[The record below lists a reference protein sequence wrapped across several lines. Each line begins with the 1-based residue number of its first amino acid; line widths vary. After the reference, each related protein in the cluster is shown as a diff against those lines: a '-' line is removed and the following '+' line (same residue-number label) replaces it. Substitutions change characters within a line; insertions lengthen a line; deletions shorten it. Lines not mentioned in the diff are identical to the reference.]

1 MTPGALTVSA
11 WVCWLQ
17 LALLHAVPTFWMPSS
32 LAERPTLGHSCFGP
46 PKAGLRH
53 GGERFHGWGF
63 KSEGPRSGM
72 PLFGDLG
79 SEHISLE
86 TVEVI
91 QTPEVI
97 HMRFR
102 VVK

>member
-1 MTPGALTVSA
+1 
-11 WVCWLQ
+11 
-17 LALLHAVPTFWMPSS
+17 
-32 LAERPTLGHSCFGP
+32 
-46 PKAGLRH
+46 LRH
-53 GGERFHGWGF
+53 GGERLHGWGF
-63 KSEGPRSGM
+63 KSEDPRSGM

>member
-1 MTPGALTVSA
+1 MAVSA
-11 WVCWLQ
+11 C
-17 LALLHAVPTFWMPSS
+17 TN
-32 LAERPTLGHSCFGP
+32 GD
-46 PKAGLRH
+46 LRA
-53 GGERFHGWGF
+53 RT
-63 KSEGPRSGM
+63 PQRYA
-72 PLFGDLG
+72 LFGDLG

-91 QTPEVI
+91 QTPDVI